1 MVNEFGLSDVETAYW
16 LGVQSWLLVVFGML
30 GAVLVD
36 AHGVRR
42 TAIASLSV
50 AVVSRATL

>member
-36 AHGVRR
+36 A
-42 TAIASLSV
+42 TACGAPRSP
-50 AVVSRATL
+50 R